1 MKKNLILIGFKG
13 VGKTFIGKK
22 VATHFD
28 MGFIDTD
35 HLIEGYF
42 NFRLSIAEIYSNYGE
57 KKFREFEKEVIK
69 NIKHK
74 QNYVIATGGGVV
86 EIEGVE
92 KYLRNLGAIVY
103 LYNSL
108 DILISRWGAKPRVI
122 GNSPVENLY
131 NRRTNLY
138 ENICDRKVKGQWDQ
152 ILLENIFR

>member
-108 DILISRWGAKPRVI
+108 DILISRWEKKPRVI